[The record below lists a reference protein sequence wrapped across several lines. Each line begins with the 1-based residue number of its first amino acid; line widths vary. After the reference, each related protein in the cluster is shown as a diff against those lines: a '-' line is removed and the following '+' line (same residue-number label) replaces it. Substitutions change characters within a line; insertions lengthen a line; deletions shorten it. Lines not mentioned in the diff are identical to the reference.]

1 MKKFLAIILVTLIT
15 LTAVSA
21 FATNNKVMP
30 YYLNSNDTDN
40 SWSSNETKP
49 LLPGCICIGDVYVAS
64 TKRFDDGSGEDTVV
78 VNLSQKPVT
87 ITAPYGA
94 QLQRFTPASLEDLM
108 FQLSLQEFGRTEE
121 KNEVWQYSYHTIRFV
136 IIYETGAIEQL
147 PLLTRTE
154 FFK

>member
-1 MKKFLAIILVTLIT
+1 MKRILALVLVTLMVLST
-15 LTAVSA
+15 VSA
-21 FATNNKVMP
+21 FATNDNLLP

-49 LLPGCICIGDVYVAS
+49 LLPGCICIGDVVVDGTPRY
-64 TKRFDDGSGEDTVV
+64 DDGSGEDTVV
-78 VNLSQKPVT
+78 INMSQKPVT

-94 QLQRFTPASLEDLM
+94 QLQRFTPASLKDLM
-108 FQLSLQEFGRTEE
+108 FQLSLQEFNRTEE
-121 KNEVWQYSYHTIRFV
+121 KNGVWQYSYHTIRFV
-136 IIYETGAIEQL
+136 IVYETGAIEQL